1 MFACIENWFKYHT
14 PKGNQ
19 AERYTKIR
27 EAAKVF
33 AYVIDES
40 CPNSADKTVAMR
52 KLREVVMM
60 ANVSIACN
68 E

>member
-1 MFACIENWFKYHT
+1 MIECVENWFMYHA

-27 EAAKVF
+27 EAAKVLV
-33 AYVIDES
+33 YVIDES
-40 CPNSADKTVAMR
+40 CPNTADKTAAMR
-52 KLREVVMM
+52 KLREAVMT
-60 ANVSIACN
+60 ANASIACN